1 MAISTNPITTT
12 VSCGSA
18 KVPSPIRSAPITM
31 ITAPRA
37 KDATAVHAT
46 VPRRD
51 PARLRA
57 KLARGPAGDPCRD
70 EDEPEDPKDEGEVPV
85 SEPPRGDG
93 EHNEHEA
100 HPKDAEVTP
109 RAGCGRFSRIP
120 DGDEDEADD
129 EDRPGPRQLA
139 NELGGD
145 PQGVTSALPLRR
157 RSARSSPCYACPS
170 RDDRPRR
177 RARGSPL
184 G

>member
-12 VSCGSA
+12 VICGSA

-51 PARLRA
+51 PARLRV
-57 KLARGPAGDPCRD
+57 KLARGRAGEPRR
-70 EDEPEDPKDEGEVPV
+70 DEPEDPKNEGEVPV
-85 SEPPRGDG
+85 SEPPRGDD
-93 EHNEHEA
+93 EHTEDEA
-100 HPKDAEVTP
+100 HPKGPEVTP
-109 RAGCGRFSRIP
+109 RASCGRLSRIP
-120 DGDEDEADD
+120 DGEEDEADD
-129 EDRPGPRQLA
+129 KDRPEQRQFA
-139 NELGGD
+139 DELGRG
-145 PQGVTSALPLRR
+145 PQGVTSAFPLRR
-157 RSARSSPCYACPS
+157 RSAPSSPRYACPS

-177 RARGSPL
+177 LARGSPL

>member
-31 ITAPRA
+31 IKAPRA
-37 KDATAVHAT
+37 KDVTAVHAT

-57 KLARGPAGDPCRD
+57 KLARGPAGEPCRN

-93 EHNEHEA
+93 EHNEDEA
-100 HPKDAEVTP
+100 HPKDDEVTP
-109 RAGCGRFSRIP
+109 RAGCGRLSRIP
-120 DGDEDEADD
+120 DGEEDEADD
-129 EDRPGPRQLA
+129 EDRPEQRQFADEIPKASPPPSLYDD
-139 NELGGD
+139 G
-145 PQGVTSALPLRR
+145 LP
-157 RSARSSPCYACPS
+157 A
-170 RDDRPRR
+170 
-177 RARGSPL
+177 RARATL
-184 G
+184 ARRETIDHVDEHEDHR